1 MPGSLR
7 LPAVLVL
14 LIGTVL
20 AVGLTACT
28 GFVPEA
34 SEATPLPP
42 NATPTPAG
50 ARQVEVY
57 TTWTTGADAEAF
69 AALVEVF
76 TAAHPDI
83 ALIHPP
89 RPGSSA
95 DEVAA
100 AVRFRLQAGD
110 SPDSWQG
117 QGSRDLMAGY
127 AEAGLLEPVNFLFV
141 REGWSEVLP
150 AELLPYLGL
159 AENLYV
165 VPVAVQ
171 RLNLLWYR
179 SDLLVSVNGVV
190 PTDFDSFLADLEALK
205 AAGMAKPLALGGAET
220 ALHLFETVLLAQT
233 GPAVHRDLVMGR
245 GDWASPAVGA
255 AIERFAQLL
264 NYADIAERSWPET
277 AASLAAGQTAFLVA
291 GDGVRSAFAAP
302 GLQPDGPIAWTPMPG
317 TDGVFLFAAE
327 GFVLAGVAPHRREAI
342 DWLTTVGSQA
352 GQDALNPRRYSL
364 SPRRDADP
372 LRYDAYGRMALRD
385 WQTHTL
391 VGSLTY
397 GVAAD
402 SMWRAAVAAAIAEFV
417 RSRDA
422 GILQRALVNACRDP
436 GPCP

>member
-1 MPGSLR
+1 MPGLLR
-7 LPAVLVL
+7 LPSVLIML
-14 LIGTVL
+14 MGMVL
-20 AVGLTACT
+20 AGGLTACT
-28 GFVPEA
+28 GFVPEP
-34 SEATPLPP
+34 TPLPP
-42 NATPTPAG
+42 NPTSTPVG

-57 TTWTTGADAEAF
+57 TTWTTAAEAEAF

-76 TAAHPDI
+76 TAEHPDI

-117 QGSRDLMAGY
+117 RGSRELIADY
-127 AEAGLLEPVNFLFV
+127 AEAGFLEPVNFLFV
-141 REGWSEVLP
+141 RQGWTDVLP
-150 AELLPYLGL
+150 PDVLPYLGT

-165 VPVAVQ
+165 VPVAVR
-171 RLNLLWYR
+171 RLNLLWYHADR
-179 SDLLVSVNGVV
+179 LAGVNGVV
-190 PTDFDSFLADLEALK
+190 PTDFDTLLADLEALK
-205 AAGMAKPLALGGAET
+205 AAGMAKPLALGGTET

-233 GPAVHRDLVMGR
+233 GPGVYRDLVAGR
-245 GDWASPAVGA
+245 GDWAGPEVGA

-264 NYADIAERSWPET
+264 NYADMAERTWSET
-277 AASLAAGQTAFLVA
+277 AASLLAGQTAFLVA
-291 GDGVRSAFAAP
+291 GDGVRSAFP
-302 GLQPDGPIAWTPMPG
+302 EQSRQPHGPIGWTLMPG
-317 TDGVFLFAAE
+317 TDGVFLFATE

-342 DWLTTVGSQA
+342 AWLTTVGSQA
-352 GQDALNPRRYSL
+352 GQDALNPRRYTL

-372 LRYDAYGRMALRD
+372 ARYDAYGRMALRD

-402 SMWRAAVAAAIAEFV
+402 ATWRTAVAGAVEAFL
-417 RSRDA
+417 RNRDA
-422 GILQRALVNACRDP
+422 GLLQRALVNACRDL